1 MENRIVLTKD
11 EIKPL
16 VDSHLYPELIREEY
30 EVKVCNA
37 IELLTYNRLD
47 LAFKLVY
54 LNMRNHHASYAEE
67 LYKDHIRAF
76 TLGTFQEYGNEEKSS
91 FEHYLLDFKD
101 ISKNIENH
109 GFDSTQTII
118 PVSRDGSILNGA
130 HRLACAIF
138 HNKRVRCIELETPS
152 PQYNYECFYK
162 RGISNTNLEVAVN
175 QFIQTAS
182 NVYLAFIWPIAT
194 GKDKEIESIFN
205 KIIYKKEVLL
215 NLDGAHNL
223 LSQIYAGE
231 EWLGSIE
238 NNFRGVDVKRNKCFT
253 NSKHLRVIAFQSDS
267 LLDTLQMKEQI
278 RALFNIGKHSIH
290 ITDTKE
296 EALKMSQIIFNE
308 NSIHF
313 LNFAKPYKFPSAHKQ
328 IHVYKEFLIQNS
340 ICPVLCLV
348 DSSLVL
354 ALYGIRKANDIDY
367 LTLDYKKPTKL
378 VGTAEP
384 HDSELKY
391 HKKTK
396 EDLILDS
403 KHYFY
408 FEGIKFVSFKTLYKM
423 KKSRAGKKDKNDC
436 SIMEALIE
444 KNRVKEIINKLKQ
457 RLYYLNLRLRRYSL
471 FLPILLLKKI
481 GMYDRVRSI
490 YNGFFLH

>member
-16 VDSHLYPELIREEY
+16 VDSHLYPELIRGEY
-30 EVKVCNA
+30 EVKVCKA

-54 LNMRNHHASYAEE
+54 LNMRNYHASYAEE

-76 TLGTFQEYGNEEKSS
+76 TLGTFHEYGNEEKNN
-91 FEHYLLDFKD
+91 FEQYLLDFKD
-101 ISKNIENH
+101 ISENIENH

-118 PVSRDGSILNGA
+118 PISRDGSILNGA

-138 HNKRVRCIELETPS
+138 HDKEVSCVELAPS
-152 PQYNYECFYK
+152 PPQYNYECFYK
-162 RGISNTNLEVAVN
+162 RGVSITNLEVAVN
-175 QFIQTAS
+175 HFIQTAN
-182 NVYLAFIWPIAT
+182 NVYLAFIWPTAT
-194 GKDKEIESIFN
+194 GKDKEIESIFS
-205 KIIYKKEVLL
+205 KIVYKKEVLL
-215 NLDGAHNL
+215 NLNGAHNL

-238 NNFRGVDVKRNKCFT
+238 NNFRGLDAKRNKCFT

-267 LLDTLQMKEQI
+267 LLDTLRMKEQI
-278 RALFNIGKHSIH
+278 RALFNVGKHSIH

-296 EALKMSQIIFNE
+296 EALTMSQIIFNE
-308 NSIHF
+308 NGIHF
-313 LNFAKPYKFPSAHKQ
+313 LNYAKPYKLPSAHKQ
-328 IHVYKEFLIQNS
+328 IYEYKEFLIQNS
-340 ICPVLCLV
+340 ISPVLSLA

-354 ALYGIRKANDIDY
+354 ALYGLRKANDIDY
-367 LTLDYKKPTKL
+367 LTLDEKKITKL
-378 VGTAEP
+378 IGTAEP

-391 HKKTK
+391 HKKIK
-396 EDLILDS
+396 EDLILNS
-403 KHYFY
+403 SHYFY
-408 FEGIKFVSFKTLYKM
+408 FEGIKFISFNTLYKM
-423 KKSRAGKKDKNDC
+423 KKNRAEQKDKYDC

-444 KNRVKEIINKLKQ
+444 SNRVKELINKSNQ
-457 RLYYLNLRLRRYSL
+457 NLYYFNLRLRRHL
-471 FLPILLLKKI
+471 LLIPVLLLKKI

-490 YNGFFLH
+490 YNDFFSH